1 MARGRYF
8 EDFMVGDTIGTR
20 GMTVSES
27 QILDFATLYDPQPF
41 HVDAV
46 AAADSPFG
54 GIIASG
60 FQTLSLSFRLVCDTG
75 LLDGTGLGS
84 GGGEGLKWLRP
95 VRPGDTLR
103 VMLEV
108 LEVKPSGSKP
118 DRGNVRILYT
128 TYNQADEPVMTITF
142 HHLVKRRTAET
153 IVV

>member
-1 MARGRYF
+1 
-8 EDFMVGDTIGTR
+8 
-20 GMTVSES
+20 
-27 QILDFATLYDPQPF
+27 
-41 HVDAV
+41 VDAV

-103 VMLEV
+103 VKLEV

-153 IVV
+153 IMV